1 MDHPESSRLALF
13 EGDENRLRSGQNT
26 SGRGTPSAKAR
37 TELRQLEASM
47 APLLLKLQQLS
58 IDNMVMR
65 ERERMLGLVR
75 LSWATP

>member
-1 MDHPESSRLALF
+1 
-13 EGDENRLRSGQNT
+13 
-26 SGRGTPSAKAR
+26 
-37 TELRQLEASM
+37 M